1 MQRNSAKR
9 IFGATVGI
17 IAWFAVLIQ
26 LVLILQNRITDVP
39 ETLVRFF
46 SFFTILTNIVV
57 AVYLT
62 GVAFQKQDQVG
73 WQRSSTATAIAVYI
87 LVVGIV
93 YNIILRQLWAPVGM
107 QKLVDELLHVVV
119 PLLYFVY
126 WVKFVSPML
135 LPWRKAI
142 TWLLY
147 PLVYLV
153 FVLLRGSVSNYYPYP
168 FLDVFNHG
176 YQQVMV
182 SSAAML
188 LLFLLLSVAF
198 IAASRYLARK
208 KVTV

>member
-1 MQRNSAKR
+1 MQGNSAKR
-9 IFGATVGI
+9 IYSAAVAL
-17 IAWFAVLIQ
+17 IAWFAVIIQ
-26 LVLILQNRITDVP
+26 LVLIIQNRVTGVP
-39 ETLVRFF
+39 ETLIRFF

-57 AVYLT
+57 AAYLT
-62 GVAFQKQDQVG
+62 GVAFQKQDKAG

-87 LVVGIV
+87 LVVGFV
-93 YNIILRQLWAPVGM
+93 YNAVLRQLWAPVGM

-126 WVKFVSPML
+126 WVKFVSPVL

-153 FVLLRGSVSNYYPYP
+153 FVLIRGSVSNYYPYP
-168 FLDVFNHG
+168 FLDAFNHG
-176 YQQVMV
+176 YEKVMI

-198 IAASRYLARK
+198 IAGSRYLARK